1 MVAGWVRR
9 KVKNSDKW
17 VRRWLEVNRH
27 VLYSYQA
34 CPTDTPSARVMNML
48 DLRKTRSIKLVD
60 GGEDGCFVIIPE
72 SVDDSHPGYLMRA
85 DGKHPSELK
94 VLAADWVAGLNK
106 ARNEEIEKTS
116 ANGGGR
122 KREAGGCCSMCF
134 GRKSAEREPLTRAY

>member
-1 MVAGWVRR
+1 M
-9 KVKNSDKW
+9 
-17 VRRWLEVNRH
+17 
-27 VLYSYQA
+27 
-34 CPTDTPSARVMNML
+34 
-48 DLRKTRSIKLVD
+48 D

-94 VLAADWVAGLNK
+94 VLAGGRVGTKRSRCMARSSGRIVFFGADRGDAAGRAPWIFRGQAADWVAGLNK